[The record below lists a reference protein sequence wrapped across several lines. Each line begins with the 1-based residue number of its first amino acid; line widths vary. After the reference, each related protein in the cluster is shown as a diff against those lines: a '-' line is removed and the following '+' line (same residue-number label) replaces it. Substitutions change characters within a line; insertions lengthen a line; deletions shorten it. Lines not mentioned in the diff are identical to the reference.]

1 MSVLCFM
8 DPFFRAGVP
17 QDYKGAQPCLPYHA
31 MSEIAARSALKVRV
45 ERDDA
50 KERGCD
56 MPMEKCPVCNGEGWR
71 MEISE
76 PWGGYLLCH
85 ICRGTGRYTR

>member
-1 MSVLCFM
+1 MSAFCFM

-31 MSEIAARSALKVRV
+31 MSEIAARASLKARV

-50 KERGCD
+50 EDRGLENAESLKA
-56 MPMEKCPVCNGEGWR
+56 EK
-71 MEISE
+71 
-76 PWGGYLLCH
+76 L
-85 ICRGTGRYTR
+85 RGAGR